1 MPSLF
6 TCLLGC
12 FIFILL
18 GWSTQ
23 AQTPTPQ
30 CGTSGFSVEQARLM
44 VQQANLAKA
53 RNRAARQTFTGI
65 TYVPIRP
72 HIVRQSNGTGGFSL
86 ANLNQVLAQTNQ
98 HFLHS
103 GVGIQFYFAGTSP
116 DYIDSNELYTGFTE
130 TDELNSRDAPNALN
144 QYYVS
149 ALAPTRTFGGI
160 GGYAYYP
167 TNTVQSTRS
176 VLVTAYLKYLGKV
189 TIPHELGHTF
199 GLFHTFGPNTISNE
213 LVTRGNG
220 ANCTTEGDLICD
232 TPADPRNR
240 NGVSTFFIDGCE
252 QYDPN
257 STVRD
262 ANGEP
267 YAPSMTNMMGYW
279 APCTYEFTA
288 GQYDRI
294 EAGLAL
300 RKTHTAYS
308 LDASPSA
315 VSAPN
320 NLVTMIRGSSVVLN
334 WQDNAD
340 NEMGYFIERST
351 NPNAAFVSI
360 GGVAPNQTTFIDN
373 QVSVRTRY
381 YYRIRPSNTTT
392 GSLSSVTDVLVPDL
406 TTVVT
411 DLSAQLNWAASP
423 NGGTYEVQW
432 RVTNTANWTTIAG
445 ISTNTISLTGLSSNT
460 SYEWRVRPTDS
471 NTFDG
476 PARFETAPCQIPA
489 DLFTSVTPTTAY
501 IRWTPARSDQTFAF
515 RWRSTGTTVW
525 ETVSNLATTDYSLTG
540 LRSSTDYEWQ
550 VQAACSPALRSE
562 FTPIQPFTTS
572 PCRSPTNLRQDP
584 PLATSA
590 TLFWSA
596 SYQSNSQIKLRYRQT
611 GTADWTVVAGIT
623 SAFYSLTGLSNNTTY
638 EWQVQTVCSELDQSS
653 LSAIST
659 FTTICRIPQ
668 LTTVQVTATTARL
681 GWFVSGNAEPN
692 STYDLQYRKVGA
704 ADWTT
709 VSGLT
714 TRLYSLTGLPTNET
728 YEYRVR
734 LQCTPSVQSDFSAS
748 APFTTRCNTP
758 TNFSAGNVTSSSAQF
773 TWSGENDASTTYD
786 LRYRIAGSADWT
798 TINGLTVSAY
808 NYGIYLL
815 TGLSNNN
822 TYEWQIRANCAAAS
836 TSDYLPG
843 TSFTTQ
849 CQSPVYVN
857 AESVTVSSARLTWA
871 LTGKDVQ
878 YDVRYRRTGN
888 PDWTQV
894 NDLIDYPTLSGL
906 ASGASYEWQVRT
918 HCNDGQY
925 SEYSTPV
932 TFTTFQCTAP
942 NSVGSSTLTESTATI
957 GWTYSYR
964 STDTRMEIRY
974 RPAGTTNWTTI
985 TNIVYAGTSGSYSLT
1000 GLANSTQYEYQLK
1013 ALCSASASS
1022 DFSTSFTF
1030 QTKAACMQMYTI
1042 TPGSWAETR
1051 TWSCGRA
1058 PIATD
1063 IVHLKHTV
1071 TLPANYKATIR
1082 GLIYDV
1088 PVQLRF
1094 STGSTVQFSQ

>member
-1 MPSLF
+1 MRSLF
-6 TCLLGC
+6 TCL
-12 FIFILL
+12 I
-18 GWSTQ
+18 GWFMFTLFGRSTQ
-23 AQTPTPQ
+23 AQTPTLH
-30 CGTSGFSVEQARLM
+30 CGTGGLTAEQARLM

-53 RNRAARQTFTGI
+53 RNRAARPAFTGI
-65 TYVPIRP
+65 TYIPIRP
-72 HIVRQSNGTGGFSL
+72 HIVRQSSGAGGFGL
-86 ANLNQVLAQTNQ
+86 ANLNQAMALTNQ
-98 HFLHS
+98 YYLQN

-116 DYIDSNELYTGFTE
+116 DYIDSDELYAGFSE
-130 TDELNSRDAPNALN
+130 TDALDKRDAVNALN
-144 QYYVS
+144 QYYIASLAS
-149 ALAPTRTFGGI
+149 AQVYV

-167 TNTVQSTRS
+167 SNSVQSTRS
-176 VLVTAYLKYLGKV
+176 VIKTIDLEALGKFI
-189 TIPHELGHTF
+189 IPHELGHNF
-199 GLFHTFGPNTISNE
+199 GLIHTFGFSTPSTE
-213 LVTRGNG
+213 LVTRGAG
-220 ANCTTEGDLICD
+220 ANCTTDGDLICD
-232 TPADPRNR
+232 TPADPFNR
-240 NGVSTFFIDGCE
+240 PGANTISIDGCL

-257 STVRD
+257 STARD
-262 ANGEP
+262 ANGEA
-267 YAPSMTNMMGYW
+267 YAPFMTNIMSYW
-279 APCTYEFTA
+279 PSCTGDFTA

-300 RKTHTAYS
+300 RKTHTAYT
-308 LDASPSA
+308 LDAAPSQ
-315 VSAPN
+315 VNAPS
-320 NLVTMIRGSSVVLN
+320 NLIVTIRGSSAVLT

-340 NEMGYFIERST
+340 TEMGYFVERST
-351 NPNAAFVSI
+351 DPNTGFVAV
-360 GGVAPNQTTFIDN
+360 GGVGPNQTTFTDA
-373 QVSVRTRY
+373 QVSAQTRY

-392 GSLSSVTDVLVPDL
+392 GSLSPTADVLVPNL

-411 DLSAQLNWAASP
+411 GLSAKLNWAAAP
-423 NGGTYEVQW
+423 NGSPYEVQW
-432 RVTNTANWTTIAG
+432 RVADTPTWTSILNINTTTTTLSGLSLNTA
-445 ISTNTISLTGLSSNT
+445 
-460 SYEWRVRPTDS
+460 YEWRVRPTGSDS
-471 NTFDG
+471 FEG
-476 PARFETAPCQIPA
+476 PVRFETAPCLEPTNPFAYI
-489 DLFTSVTPTTAY
+489 TPTTAY
-501 IRWTPARSDQTFAF
+501 PTWTASGSSQSYVLQ
-515 RWRSTGTTVW
+515 WRLAGTPTWNTVNDIKETG
-525 ETVSNLATTDYSLTG
+525 YSLTG
-540 LRSSTDYEWQ
+540 LRSGTNYEWQ
-550 VQAACSPALRSE
+550 VQGECSPALRSA
-562 FTPIQPFTTS
+562 FTAVQTFATS
-572 PCRSPTNLRQDP
+572 PCQTPTNLRLNQL
-584 PLATSA
+584 LATSA
-590 TLFWSA
+590 TLSWSVP
-596 SYQSNSQIKLRYRQT
+596 YQPTNQFKLRYRQA
-611 GTADWTVVAGIT
+611 GAADWTIVSGIT
-623 SAFYSLTGLSNNTTY
+623 SSFYSLTGLTNNTAY
-638 EWQVQTVCSELDQSS
+638 EWQVQTSCSELDQSS

-681 GWFVSGNAEPN
+681 GWFVSGDTEPN
-692 STYDLQYRKVGA
+692 STYDIQYRKVGA

-773 TWSGENDASTTYD
+773 TWSGENDAGTTYD
-786 LRYRIAGSADWT
+786 LRYRRAGSADWT
-798 TINGLTVSAY
+798 TVNSLTVSAY

-843 TSFTTQ
+843 TNFTTQ
-849 CQSPVYVN
+849 CRSPLYANTELVK
-857 AESVTVSSARLTWA
+857 VSSARLTWA

-894 NDLIDYPTLSGL
+894 NDLGDYPTLSGL
-906 ASGASYEWQVRT
+906 ASEASYEWQVRT

-942 NSVGSSTLTESTATI
+942 NSAGSSTLTESTATI
-957 GWTYSYR
+957 GWTYLYGSI
-964 STDTRMEIRY
+964 DTRMEIRY

-1022 DFSTSFTF
+1022 DFSASFPF
-1030 QTKAACMQMYTI
+1030 QTKAACAQMYTI
-1042 TPGSWAETR
+1042 GAGSWAETR
-1051 TWSCGRA
+1051 IWSCGRA

-1071 TLPANYKATIR
+1071 TIPANYKATVR
-1082 GLIYDV
+1082 SLVYDV